1 MPQVKVIQPLSE
13 QSKKLRVAAYA
24 RVSSDSADQLN
35 SFATQVDYYTG
46 YIQSKEEWE
55 FAGLYADEA
64 ISGIT
69 ADKRSDFQRLLA
81 DCHAGKIDRIL
92 VKSISRFARNTL
104 DCIQTV
110 RELKQLNIPVEFE
123 KENIDTG
130 SLGSEMLLSVL
141 GAAAQEESLSIS
153 KNLKWN
159 YRHRMKNGDFTTHIA
174 PFGYSYKSKTLVP
187 NPNEVPN
194 LPIYSD
200 IDGKQK
206 IQYTITEIDT
216 PDRYVQPASQTVTL
230 TEGQAT
236 PVRFHNKLIR
246 GSLQI
251 IKVDHNGTT
260 PLEGAEY
267 QITDADGRAVAA
279 KTTGKDGKILVE
291 NLRYGSYHYQEI
303 EAPKGYDL
311 DSTIYDFAIGYDE
324 QVITV
329 TRENTPSVG
338 SISVCK
344 VNSAGTPMSGVSFLL
359 EFSVDD
365 GASWKPVVA
374 RPAGSEVSIGGCD
387 SSGLKDGVLV
397 TGDDGIAAFT
407 GLQIDNQTVKIRYR
421 LTEIATRDGSTLM
434 TTVLYDGSLPDVNG
448 DTEITDVKITAVNN
462 RNLELPNSGG
472 SGFPVSSV
480 GTVLIFIGLFFCV
493 GSIRVLRKA
502 R

>member
-1 MPQVKVIQPLSE
+1 MQEIKAPVGYKLDTMVHTYTVNSAGTSAVYELEPLDDFREQVFLNKIKVI
-13 QSKKLRVAAYA
+13 KKAEMAGAPDMLEPGAKFEVYLKSAGSYANAKAAERDLITIGSDGTATTKFLPYGTYTVHQVAGGAGRKFA
-24 RVSSDSADQLN
+24 ADFDVSVSADSSTHAPYEVNLRN
-35 SFATQVDYYTG
+35 ELKPGTANIVKTSDDGVV
-46 YIQSKEEWE
+46 
-55 FAGLYADEA
+55 AGLKFKL
-64 ISGIT
+64 T
-69 ADKRSDFQRLLA
+69 RN
-81 DCHAGKIDRIL
+81 IDNW
-92 VKSISRFARNTL
+92 S
-104 DCIQTV
+104 QTV
-110 RELKQLNIPVEFE
+110 T
-123 KENIDTG
+123 TG
-130 SLGSEMLLSVL
+130 
-141 GAAAQEESLSIS
+141 A
-153 KNLKWN
+153 
-159 YRHRMKNGDFTTHIA
+159 NGQIA
-174 PFGYSYKSKTLVP
+174 VS
-187 NPNEVPN
+187 N

>member
-1 MPQVKVIQPLSE
+1 MNLRNELKPGTANIVKT
-13 QSKKLRVAAYA
+13 
-24 RVSSDSADQLN
+24 SDDG
-35 SFATQVDYYTG
+35 VV
-46 YIQSKEEWE
+46 
-55 FAGLYADEA
+55 AGLKFK
-64 ISGIT
+64 IT
-69 ADKRSDFQRLLA
+69 RN
-81 DCHAGKIDRIL
+81 IDNW
-92 VKSISRFARNTL
+92 S
-104 DCIQTV
+104 QTV
-110 RELKQLNIPVEFE
+110 T
-123 KENIDTG
+123 TG
-130 SLGSEMLLSVL
+130 
-141 GAAAQEESLSIS
+141 A
-153 KNLKWN
+153 
-159 YRHRMKNGDFTTHIA
+159 NGQIA
-174 PFGYSYKSKTLVP
+174 VS
-187 NPNEVPN
+187 N

-267 QITDADGRAVAA
+267 QITDADGRVVAA

-311 DSTIYDFAIGYDE
+311 DSTIYDFAVGHDGQI
-324 QVITV
+324 ITV

-365 GASWKPVVA
+365 GASWKPVIA
-374 RPAGSEVSIGGCD
+374 RPAGSRVSIGGCD

-397 TGDDGIAAFT
+397 TGNDGIAAFT
-407 GLQIDNQTVKIRYR
+407 GLQIDNQIVTIRYR
-421 LTEIATRDGSTLM
+421 LTEIATRDGNTLM
-434 TTVLYDGSLPDVNG
+434 PTVLYDGSLPDANG
-448 DTEITDVKITAVNN
+448 STEITDIKITAVNN

-480 GTVLIFIGLFFCV
+480 GTVLIFVGLLFCV
-493 GSIRVLRKA
+493 CSIWLLRKA

>member
-1 MPQVKVIQPLSE
+1 MNLRNELKPGTANIVKT
-13 QSKKLRVAAYA
+13 
-24 RVSSDSADQLN
+24 SDDG
-35 SFATQVDYYTG
+35 VV
-46 YIQSKEEWE
+46 
-55 FAGLYADEA
+55 AGLKFK
-64 ISGIT
+64 IT
-69 ADKRSDFQRLLA
+69 RN
-81 DCHAGKIDRIL
+81 IDNW
-92 VKSISRFARNTL
+92 S
-104 DCIQTV
+104 QTV
-110 RELKQLNIPVEFE
+110 T
-123 KENIDTG
+123 TG
-130 SLGSEMLLSVL
+130 
-141 GAAAQEESLSIS
+141 A
-153 KNLKWN
+153 
-159 YRHRMKNGDFTTHIA
+159 NGQIA
-174 PFGYSYKSKTLVP
+174 VS
-187 NPNEVPN
+187 N

-251 IKVDHNGTT
+251 VKVDHDGTT
-260 PLEGAEY
+260 PLEGAKY
-267 QITDADGRAVAA
+267 QITDADGNIVAT
-279 KTTGKDGKILVE
+279 KTTDKNGKIVVG
-291 NLRYGSYHYQEI
+291 NLLYGSYHYQEI
-303 EAPKGYDL
+303 EAPKGYEL
-311 DSTIYDFAIGYDE
+311 DSAIYDFAVGHDG

-329 TRENTPSVG
+329 TRENTPSIG

-365 GASWKPVVA
+365 GTSWNPVIA
-374 RPAGSEVSIGGCD
+374 RPADSKVSIGGCD
-387 SSGLKDGVLV
+387 SSDLNDGVLV
-397 TGDDGIAAFT
+397 TGEDGIAAFT
-407 GLQIDNQTVKIRYR
+407 GLQIDNQTVTIRYR
-421 LTEIATRDGSTLM
+421 LTEIAARDGSTLM

-480 GTVLIFIGLFFCV
+480 GTVLIFIGLLFCV
-493 GSIRVLRKA
+493 CSIRLLRKA